1 MNNAGDEAIT
11 PDNSFIIG
19 FRDDDI
25 SLFDAND
32 EDNGVTMVASSK
44 GGQCGTSHDGYDQ
57 IIIEDRRTCPD
68 V

>member
-11 PDNSFIIG
+11 PDNSFSLG

-32 EDNGVTMVASSK
+32 EDKGVTMAPSK
-44 GGQCGTSHDGYDQ
+44 GGQCGTSHDEDDQ
-57 IIIEDRRTCPD
+57 INIEDRRTCRD